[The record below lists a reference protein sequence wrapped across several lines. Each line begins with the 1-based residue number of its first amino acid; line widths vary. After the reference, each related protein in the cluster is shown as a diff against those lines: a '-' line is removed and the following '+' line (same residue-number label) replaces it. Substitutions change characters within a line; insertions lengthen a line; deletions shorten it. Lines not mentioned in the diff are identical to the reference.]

1 MELESNYEI
10 TRVANYILT
19 HNFSRVAFQVKKK
32 KKKKLLF
39 FHFHTPISYAEVLF
53 TTQNPL
59 QALVNRLIYSDISW
73 FFIIIILFFLGG

>member
-32 KKKKLLF
+32 KKLLF
-39 FHFHTPISYAEVLF
+39 FHFHKPISYAEVSF

-73 FFIIIILFFLGG
+73 FIIIIILFFLGG

>member
-32 KKKKLLF
+32 KNSSSSIFTNPYHMQKSYSLLKT
-39 FHFHTPISYAEVLF
+39 HFKP
-53 TTQNPL
+53 
-59 QALVNRLIYSDISW
+59 
-73 FFIIIILFFLGG
+73 